1 MTQRL
6 SAMTEASSSSS
17 VANIADYKP
26 ITTKQTTAKMN
37 ATTSGGG
44 RGGGGNGMENRL
56 ASLETNVTH
65 LQSDVTDIKKYG
77 LRFSAFLILLI
88 VGFSGWQSH
97 KFDRVEDKFDR
108 VEDKFD
114 RFDERL
120 DRVELSVGKIE
131 TRLDN
136 IEVKVSNIE
145 TILLDIRDNLN
156 KETK

>member
-1 MTQRL
+1 
-6 SAMTEASSSSS
+6 MTEASSSSE
-17 VANIADYKP
+17 VLNMADYRL
-26 ITTKQTTAKMN
+26 ITTKQATTTMKS

-44 RGGGGNGMENRL
+44 GGGGNGMENRL
-56 ASLETNVTH
+56 VKLESDVSH

-97 KFDRVEDKFDR
+97 KFDRIEDKFDR